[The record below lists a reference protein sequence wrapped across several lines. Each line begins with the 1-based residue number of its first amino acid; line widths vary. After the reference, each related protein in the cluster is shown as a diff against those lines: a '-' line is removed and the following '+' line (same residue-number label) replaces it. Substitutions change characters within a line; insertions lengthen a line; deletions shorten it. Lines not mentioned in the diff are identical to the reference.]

1 MVVVIAA
8 ANSGFFA
15 SPEMVNCRNITGHVR
30 KRDSALDRALGSES
44 LKWQSKG

>member
-15 SPEMVNCRNITGHVR
+15 SPEMVNYRNIPGHVR
-30 KRDSALDRALGSES
+30 KRTTLL
-44 LKWQSKG
+44 